1 MFSQRNVLLVVVHS
15 PNDIRIVQLKVS
27 LNLMLLSLL
36 PVPLGAFQINTPVS
50 ITESELSTEQN
61 LRPQQKQV
69 IFSLIVPTYN
79 ESKNLAQLV
88 EVLSRLLDNYFE
100 EKFDGKGESTDE
112 LAYELIIVDDD
123 SPDLT
128 WQVGLD
134 LLPNYPKLRVMRRQ
148 GEKGLSTA
156 VIRGWQASQGEIL
169 GVIDGDLQHPP
180 ETLTQMLDQML
191 APMFSA
197 DPDLPNVD
205 LVVASRHVEGGG
217 VSDWG
222 FIRRVLSRGAQ
233 MLGLLILPNVIGRVS
248 DPMSGYFMV
257 RRSAIANCTM
267 NPLGYK
273 ILIEVLG
280 RGQIGSVAEVG
291 YVFQERQEGESKV
304 TWRQYVDY
312 ILHLLRL
319 RSRGRITKI
328 REKLQVLIQRFL
340 RFGLV
345 GLSGVFVDMAILYL
359 LSDASKLAWGIT
371 RSKMISSEVAVI
383 NNFLW
388 NDLWTFRDISSQ
400 QVGWRKRIRRFLK
413 FNFICL
419 FGIVL
424 NILILNFLYNY
435 LHINQYLANLI
446 AIAIVT
452 IWNFWFNLKLSWRVT
467 QTK

>member
-1 MFSQRNVLLVVVHS
+1 MSYALIS
-15 PNDIRIVQLKVS
+15 
-27 LNLMLLSLL
+27 
-36 PVPLGAFQINTPVS
+36 VPLGSFQVNELLFS
-50 ITESELSTEQN
+50 ESVDEPNFDQVFQVREN
-61 LRPQQKQV
+61 LAK
-69 IFSLIVPTYN
+69 FSLVVPTYN
-79 ESKNLAQLV
+79 ESKNLAKLV
-88 EVLSRLLDNYFE
+88 EILTQLLNSYFHE
-100 EKFDGKGESTDE
+100 N
-112 LAYELIIVDDD
+112 YELIIVDDD

-134 LLPNYPKLRVMRRQ
+134 LMPDYPQLRVMRRQ

-180 ETLTQMLDQML
+180 ETLIKMLDEMTKG
-191 APMFSA
+191 A
-197 DPDLPNVD
+197 D

-222 FIRRVLSRGAQ
+222 FMRRVLSRGAQ

-257 RRSAIANCTM
+257 RRSAIANCLM

-280 RGQIGSVAEVG
+280 RGNIGSVAEVG
-291 YVFQERQEGESKV
+291 YVFQERKEGESKV

-319 RSRGRITKI
+319 RSRGRITKL
-328 REKLQVLIQRFL
+328 REKLHLPVKRFL
-340 RFGLV
+340 RYGLV
-345 GLSGVFVDMAILYL
+345 GLSGVFVDMSIFYL
-359 LSDASKLAWGIT
+359 LGNIGWGVTSSKIV
-371 RSKMISSEVAVI
+371 SSEVAVL

-388 NDLWTFRDISSQ
+388 NDLWTFRDISSLQ
-400 QVGWRKRIRRFLK
+400 TGWGRLVKRFVK
-413 FNFICL
+413 FNLICL
-419 FGIVL
+419 IGIGLNLIIL
-424 NILILNFLYNY
+424 NILYNY
-435 LHINQYLANLI
+435 FGINKNLANLI

>member
-1 MFSQRNVLLVVVHS
+1 MSY
-15 PNDIRIVQLKVS
+15 S
-27 LNLMLLSLL
+27 LIS
-36 PVPLGAFQINTPVS
+36 VPLGTFQVNELLFSESVDESNFDQVS
-50 ITESELSTEQN
+50 QSQAN
-61 LRPQQKQV
+61 LVK
-69 IFSLIVPTYN
+69 FSLIVPTYN
-79 ESKNLAQLV
+79 ESKNLAKLV
-88 EVLSRLLDNYFE
+88 EILTQLLNNYFHE
-100 EKFDGKGESTDE
+100 N
-112 LAYELIIVDDD
+112 YELIIVDDD

-134 LLPNYPKLRVMRRQ
+134 LLPNYPQLRVMRRQ

-156 VIRGWQASQGEIL
+156 VIRGWQSSQGEIL

-180 ETLTQMLDQML
+180 ETLIKMLDEMAKGADL
-191 APMFSA
+191 A
-197 DPDLPNVD
+197 
-205 LVVASRHVEGGG
+205 VASRHVEGGG

-222 FIRRVLSRGAQ
+222 FMRRFLSRGAQ
-233 MLGLLILPNVIGRVS
+233 MLGLLILPNVIGRIS

-257 RRSAIANCTM
+257 RRSAIANCPM

-280 RGQIGSVAEVG
+280 RGNIGSVAEVG

-319 RSRGRITKI
+319 RSRGRVTKL
-328 REKLQVLIQRFL
+328 REKLRVPVKRFFK
-340 RFGLV
+340 FGLV
-345 GLSGVFVDMAILYL
+345 GLSGVFIDMAIFYL
-359 LSDASKLAWGIT
+359 LSDASTLGWGLT
-371 RSKMISSEVAVI
+371 RSKIIASEVAVL

-388 NDLWTFRDISSQ
+388 NDLWTFRDLAQ
-400 QVGWRKRIRRFLK
+400 QQSGWRKVIKRFVK
-413 FNFICL
+413 FNLICL
-419 FGIVL
+419 LGIGL
-424 NILILNFLYNY
+424 NLIILNLLYNY
-435 LHINQYLANLI
+435 FGVNKYIANLI